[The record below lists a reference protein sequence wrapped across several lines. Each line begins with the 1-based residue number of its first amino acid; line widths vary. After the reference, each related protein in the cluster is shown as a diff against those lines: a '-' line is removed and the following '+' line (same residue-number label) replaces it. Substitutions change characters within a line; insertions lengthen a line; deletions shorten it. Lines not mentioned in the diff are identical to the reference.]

1 MQGQD
6 AVEPAE
12 RGATRI
18 ADRVVA
24 KISAQA
30 AREAIA
36 PVPPGARAPRT
47 AVSVHRETAR
57 VRVSVEL
64 GYPSDL
70 GAQCGAV
77 RRRVTE
83 RVGDLAGM
91 RVPEVAVQV
100 ERLHLVPQLSPA
112 PVPRAGSTPEA
123 TPEAEE
129 PSPEAAP

>member
-47 AVSVHRETAR
+47 AVSVHRDTAR

-64 GYPSDL
+64 AYPGDL

-77 RRRVTE
+77 RHRVAE

-100 ERLHLVPQLSPA
+100 ERLHLAPQLSSA
-112 PVPRAGSTPEA
+112 PVPPAGSPPDA
-123 TPEAEE
+123 QE

>member
-12 RGATRI
+12 RGSTRI

-24 KISAQA
+24 KIAAQA

-36 PVPPGARAPRT
+36 PAPPGARAPRT

-64 GYPSDL
+64 AYPGDL
-70 GAQCGAV
+70 GTQCGAV
-77 RRRVTE
+77 RHRVAE

-100 ERLHLVPQLSPA
+100 ERLHLTPRSSPA
-112 PVPRAGSTPEA
+112 SVPPAGSPPHVQA
-123 TPEAEE
+123 

>member
-12 RGATRI
+12 RGSTRI

-24 KISAQA
+24 KIAAQA

-36 PVPPGARAPRT
+36 PMPPGARAPRT

-64 GYPSDL
+64 AYPGDL
-70 GAQCGAV
+70 GGQCGAV
-77 RRRVTE
+77 RHRVAE

-100 ERLHLVPQLSPA
+100 ERLHLVPRSSPA
-112 PVPRAGSTPEA
+112 PVPPAGSPPDVQA
-123 TPEAEE
+123 

>member
-12 RGATRI
+12 RGSTRI

-24 KISAQA
+24 KIAAQA

-36 PVPPGARAPRT
+36 PPPRGARAPRT
-47 AVSVHRETAR
+47 AVSVNGDRAR

-64 GYPSDL
+64 AYPGHL

-77 RRRVTE
+77 RHRVAA

-100 ERLHLVPQLSPA
+100 ERLHLTPRPSPA
-112 PVPRAGSTPEA
+112 SVPPAGPPPEVE
-123 TPEAEE
+123 T